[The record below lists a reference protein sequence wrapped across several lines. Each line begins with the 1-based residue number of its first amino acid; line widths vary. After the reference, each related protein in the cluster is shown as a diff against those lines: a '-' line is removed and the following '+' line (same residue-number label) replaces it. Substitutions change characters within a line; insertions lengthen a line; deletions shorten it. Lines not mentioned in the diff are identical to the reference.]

1 MVESMQNHWIPPMAI
16 TTDFALTNKMNCGKI
31 AKLGTFGVP
40 TEPRMASLCQKGNP
54 REVSSMALTFHFC
67 DCTSPA

>member
-1 MVESMQNHWIPPMAI
+1 MVESMQNHWIPPMPI

-40 TEPRMASLCQKGNP
+40 TEPRMASLCLKGESKGSIQHGFDIP
-54 REVSSMALTFHFC
+54 FL
-67 DCTSPA
+67 